1 MIVGIHKV
9 SDSKSILNAHFYFYY
24 KRKKKKKRN
33 NSNGKEDSPYHFRQ
47 TPIATIPEEMHA
59 TMEAKAENLQVS
71 IQYQRLMWVNGAG
84 GVRGEKKDKGNKRKV
99 GKMRRE
105 IHVAHFER
113 YSNETALERCRRW
126 LQLAERK
133 IGKEKEREREGEG
146 DKTFEKKGS

>member
-1 MIVGIHKV
+1 
-9 SDSKSILNAHFYFYY
+9 
-24 KRKKKKKRN
+24 
-33 NSNGKEDSPYHFRQ
+33 
-47 TPIATIPEEMHA
+47 MHA

-113 YSNETALERCRRW
+113 YSNERTLERCRRW

-133 IGKEKEREREGEG
+133 IGKEKERERGRRRQ
-146 DKTFEKKGS
+146 DV